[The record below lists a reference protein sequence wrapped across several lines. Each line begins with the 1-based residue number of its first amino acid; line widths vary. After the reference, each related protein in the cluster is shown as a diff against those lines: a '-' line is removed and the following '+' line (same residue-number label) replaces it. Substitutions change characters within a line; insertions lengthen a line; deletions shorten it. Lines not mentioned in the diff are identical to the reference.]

1 MATIQRIRQRS
12 GLLVVVVFVALIAFL
27 LGDLFRSGG
36 SKFFGDPNV
45 IGTVNGRDITRQE
58 LSQGME
64 ELRAGNPEQ
73 YANTT
78 SIQLANFV
86 WNNIVTEELLSAELS
101 AAGMSVSEQEIYF
114 DIITNPNIRQNFAG
128 ANGQFDENMFKS
140 YIAQVRD
147 NRDASEQSVEMW
159 TQWLSFERAV
169 ANQAQNFKYTNAIEK
184 AIFMPAGL
192 AETEINRGDAQ
203 HPAQYVY
210 VPYIDVNEDEINV
223 SDEDAKR
230 YFNAHKED
238 FSQEEGRNI
247 EFINFPLAPSE
258 SDREGVR
265 AELASLSFEWLN
277 VEDDSVFVNQHSDV
291 RFQSEYYT
299 TTELVG
305 TGLDTLIDGQSVGFQ
320 KGPIDLG
327 GAFAVVKLVDRKTV
341 PDSAKARHIL
351 IPFAG
356 ATRAD
361 ASVTRNPQE
370 AKVLADSLFAYLEGN
385 PSAFE
390 SVSEA
395 FSSDVVAKEKG
406 GDLGYFSRGSMAKPF
421 ENFCF
426 FRKNGSIGVVPTQF
440 GWHVIQVTDQ
450 KGANDVYKIGQ
461 IIREILPSDETIQTL
476 YNQAS
481 GYAAEA
487 QTAEDYRAL
496 ATEKGFFLR
505 PARNLGRFEEVVS
518 GLGTARRVVR
528 WAWDDD
534 REEGNIGLLENDGN
548 GYVVVVLTDKLEEGT
563 SPFEMVQAQCLE
575 AAKKDAKKALVLERL
590 ENASDGAAT
599 IEAVA
604 TAAGKEVRT
613 LSFRISQFNI
623 SGVGNEAK
631 VVGTICG
638 LEPGTLSPVILGEN
652 GAFMAITSPAN
663 PAPQIDYTNMAQNTQ
678 RSIRNLVGTQAYK
691 ALQDKAKIEDMRY
704 MMF

>member
-36 SKFFGDPNV
+36 SKFFGDPNI
-45 IGTVNGRDITRQE
+45 IGTVNGRDITRLE

-73 YANTT
+73 YANTS

-101 AAGMSVSEQEIYF
+101 AAGMTVSQQELYF

-159 TQWLSFERAV
+159 TQWLAFERAV

-184 AIFMPAGL
+184 AIFMPTGL
-192 AETEINRGDAQ
+192 AEAEIKRGDAQ

-210 VPYIDVNEDEINV
+210 VPYIDVNEDEIAV
-223 SDEDAKR
+223 TDEDAKR
-230 YFNAHKED
+230 YYNANKED
-238 FSQEEGRNI
+238 FDQEEGRNI

-258 SDREGVR
+258 SDREAVR
-265 AELASLSFEWLN
+265 AELATLSLEWMN
-277 VEDDSVFVNQHSDV
+277 QEDDSVFVNLHSDV

-299 TTELVG
+299 ITELVG
-305 TGLDTLIDGQSVGFQ
+305 TGLDTLVDGQSVGFQ

-327 GAFAVVKLVDRKTV
+327 GAFAVVKLVDRKIV
-341 PDSAKARHIL
+341 PDSVKARHIL

-361 ASVTRNPQE
+361 ASITRNPQE
-370 AKVLADSLFAYLEGN
+370 ARVLADSLFAYLEEN

-390 SVSEA
+390 AVSEA
-395 FSSDVVAKEKG
+395 FSSDIVAKEKG

-426 FRKNGSIGVVPTQF
+426 FKKNGSMGVVPTQF

-450 KGANDVYKIGQ
+450 KGSNDVYKIGQ
-461 IIREILPSDETIQTL
+461 IIREILPSEGTIQDL

-487 QTAEDYRAL
+487 QTAEDYRVL
-496 ATEKGFFLR
+496 ASEKGFFLR
-505 PARNLGRFEEVVS
+505 PARNLGRFEEAVS
-518 GLGTARRVVR
+518 GLGAARRVVR
-528 WAWDDD
+528 WAWDEE
-534 REEGNIGLLENDGN
+534 REEGNIGLLENDGK
-548 GYVVVVLTDKLEEGT
+548 GYVVVVLTDKLNEGT
-563 SPFEMVQAQCLE
+563 TSFELVQGQCLE
-575 AAKKDAKKALVLERL
+575 AAKKDAKKALITERL
-590 ENASDGAAT
+590 ENALTGAST
-599 IEAVA
+599 IEEVA
-604 TAAGKEVRT
+604 AAAGKEVRT

-623 SGVGNEAK
+623 AGVGNEAA

-638 LEPGTLSPVILGEN
+638 LEPGSLSGVITGEN
-652 GAFMAITSPAN
+652 GAFVAITSPAT
-663 PAPQIDYTNMAQNTQ
+663 PAPVLDYSNMAQNTQ

-691 ALQDKAKIEDMRY
+691 ALEEKAKIEDMRY

>member
-36 SKFFGDPNV
+36 SKFFGDPNI

-73 YANTT
+73 YANTS

-101 AAGMSVSEQEIYF
+101 AAGMSVSQQEIYF

-140 YIAQVRD
+140 YIAQVRE

-159 TQWLSFERAV
+159 TQWLAFERAV
-169 ANQAQNFKYTNAIEK
+169 ASQAQNFKYTNAIEK
-184 AIFMPAGL
+184 AIFMPTGL
-192 AETEINRGDAQ
+192 AEAEIMRGDAQ

-210 VPYIDVNEDEINV
+210 VPYIDVNEDEIAV
-223 SDEDAKR
+223 TDEDAKR
-230 YFNAHKED
+230 YYNANKGD
-238 FSQEEGRNI
+238 FEQEEGRNI

-258 SDREGVR
+258 SDREAVR
-265 AELASLSFEWLN
+265 AELASLSLEWMN
-277 VEDDSVFVNQHSDV
+277 EEDDSVFVNLHSDV

-299 TTELVG
+299 VTELVG
-305 TGLDTLIDGQSVGFQ
+305 TGLDTLVDGQSVGYQ

-327 GAFAVVKLVDRKTV
+327 GAFAVVKLVDRKIV
-341 PDSAKARHIL
+341 PDSVQARHIL

-361 ASVTRNPQE
+361 ESITRNPQE
-370 AKVLADSLFAYLEGN
+370 ARVLADSLYAYLEEN

-390 SVSEA
+390 SVSEE
-395 FSSDVVAKEKG
+395 FSSDIVAKEKG

-426 FRKNGSIGVVPTQF
+426 FKKNGSMGVVPTQF

-450 KGANDVYKIGQ
+450 NGSNDVYKIGQ
-461 IIREILPSDETIQTL
+461 IIREILPSEETIQGL

-496 ATEKGFFLR
+496 ASDKGFFLR

-518 GLGTARRVVR
+518 GLGASRRVVR
-528 WAWDDD
+528 WAWDED
-534 REEGNIGLLENDGN
+534 REEGNIGLLENDGK
-548 GYVVVVLTDKLEEGT
+548 GYVVVVLTDKLNEGT
-563 SPFEMVQAQCLE
+563 TSFELVQGQCLE
-575 AAKKDAKKALVLERL
+575 AAKKEAKKALITERL
-590 ENASDGAAT
+590 ESALKEAPS

-604 TAAGKEVRT
+604 AATGKEVRT

-623 SGVGNEAK
+623 AGVGNEAA

-638 LEPGTLSPVILGEN
+638 LEPGSLSGVITGDN
-652 GAFMAITSPAN
+652 GAFVAITSPAT
-663 PAPQIDYTNMAQNTQ
+663 PAPAIDYSNMAQNTQ

-691 ALQDKAKIEDMRY
+691 ALEEKAKIEDMRY

>member
-1 MATIQRIRQRS
+1 M
-12 GLLVVVVFVALIAFL
+12 
-27 LGDLFRSGG
+27 
-36 SKFFGDPNV
+36 
-45 IGTVNGRDITRQE
+45 TVSQQE
-58 LSQGME
+58 L
-64 ELRAGNPEQ
+64 
-73 YANTT
+73 
-78 SIQLANFV
+78 
-86 WNNIVTEELLSAELS
+86 
-101 AAGMSVSEQEIYF
+101 YF

-159 TQWLSFERAV
+159 TQWLAFERAV

-184 AIFMPAGL
+184 AIFMPTGL
-192 AETEINRGDAQ
+192 AEAEIKRGDAQ

-210 VPYIDVNEDEINV
+210 VPYIDVNEDEIAV
-223 SDEDAKR
+223 TDEDAKR
-230 YFNAHKED
+230 YYNANKED
-238 FSQEEGRNI
+238 FDQEEGRNI

-258 SDREGVR
+258 SDREAVR
-265 AELASLSFEWLN
+265 AELATLSLEWMN
-277 VEDDSVFVNQHSDV
+277 QEDDSVFVNLHSDV

-299 TTELVG
+299 ITELVG
-305 TGLDTLIDGQSVGFQ
+305 TGLDTLVDGQSVGFQ

-327 GAFAVVKLVDRKTV
+327 GAFAVVKLVDRKIV
-341 PDSAKARHIL
+341 PDSVKARHIL

-361 ASVTRNPQE
+361 ASITRNPQE
-370 AKVLADSLFAYLEGN
+370 ARVLADSLFAYLEEN

-390 SVSEA
+390 AVSEA
-395 FSSDVVAKEKG
+395 FSSDIVAKEKG

-426 FRKNGSIGVVPTQF
+426 FKKNGSMGVVPTQF

-450 KGANDVYKIGQ
+450 KGSNDVYKIGQ
-461 IIREILPSDETIQTL
+461 IIREILPSEGTIQDL

-487 QTAEDYRAL
+487 QTAEDYRVL
-496 ATEKGFFLR
+496 ASDKGFFLR

-518 GLGTARRVVR
+518 GLGAARRVVR
-528 WAWDDD
+528 WAWDEE
-534 REEGNIGLLENDGN
+534 REEGNIGLLENDGK
-548 GYVVVVLTDKLEEGT
+548 GYVVVVLTDKLNEGT
-563 SPFEMVQAQCLE
+563 TSFELVQGQCLE
-575 AAKKDAKKALVLERL
+575 AAKKDAKKALITERL
-590 ENASDGAAT
+590 ENALTGAST
-599 IEAVA
+599 IEEVA
-604 TAAGKEVRT
+604 AAAGKEVRT

-623 SGVGNEAK
+623 AGVGNEAA

-638 LEPGTLSPVILGEN
+638 LEPGSLSGVITGEN
-652 GAFMAITSPAN
+652 GAFVAITSPAT
-663 PAPQIDYTNMAQNTQ
+663 PAPVLDYSNMAQNTQ

-691 ALQDKAKIEDMRY
+691 ALEEKAKIEDMRY

>member
-36 SKFFGDPNV
+36 SKFFGDPNI

-73 YANTT
+73 YANTS

-101 AAGMSVSEQEIYF
+101 AAGMSVSQQEIYF

-140 YIAQVRD
+140 YIAQVRE

-159 TQWLSFERAV
+159 TQWLAFERAV
-169 ANQAQNFKYTNAIEK
+169 ASQAQNFKYTNAIEK
-184 AIFMPAGL
+184 AIFMPTGL
-192 AETEINRGDAQ
+192 AEAEIMRGDAQ

-210 VPYIDVNEDEINV
+210 VPYIDVNEDEIAV
-223 SDEDAKR
+223 TDEDAKR
-230 YFNAHKED
+230 YYNANKGD
-238 FSQEEGRNI
+238 FEQEEGRNI

-258 SDREGVR
+258 SDREAVR
-265 AELASLSFEWLN
+265 AELASLSLEWMN
-277 VEDDSVFVNQHSDV
+277 EEDDSVFVNLHSDV

-299 TTELVG
+299 VTELVG
-305 TGLDTLIDGQSVGFQ
+305 TGLDTLVDGQSVGYQ

-327 GAFAVVKLVDRKTV
+327 GAFAVVKLVDRKIV
-341 PDSAKARHIL
+341 PDSVQARHIL

-361 ASVTRNPQE
+361 ASITRNPQE
-370 AKVLADSLFAYLEGN
+370 ARVLADSLYAYLEEN

-390 SVSEA
+390 SVSEE
-395 FSSDVVAKEKG
+395 FSSDIVAKEKG

-426 FRKNGSIGVVPTQF
+426 FKKNGSMGVVPTQF

-450 KGANDVYKIGQ
+450 NGSNDVYKIGQ
-461 IIREILPSDETIQTL
+461 IIREILPSEETIQGL

-487 QTAEDYRAL
+487 QTAEDYRTL
-496 ATEKGFFLR
+496 ASDKGFFLR

-518 GLGTARRVVR
+518 GLGASRRVVR
-528 WAWDDD
+528 WAWDEE
-534 REEGNIGLLENDGN
+534 REEGNIGLLENDGK
-548 GYVVVVLTDKLEEGT
+548 GYVVVVLTDKLNEGT
-563 SPFEMVQAQCLE
+563 TSFELVQGQCLE
-575 AAKKDAKKALVLERL
+575 AAKKEAKKALITERL
-590 ENASDGAAT
+590 ESALKEAPS

-604 TAAGKEVRT
+604 AATGKEVRT

-623 SGVGNEAK
+623 AGVGNEAA

-638 LEPGTLSPVILGEN
+638 LEPGSLSGVITGDN
-652 GAFMAITSPAN
+652 GAFVAITSPAT
-663 PAPQIDYTNMAQNTQ
+663 PAPAIDYSNMAQNTQ

-691 ALQDKAKIEDMRY
+691 ALEEKAKIEDMRY

>member
-230 YFNAHKED
+230 YFNAHRED

-265 AELASLSFEWLN
+265 AELASLSFEWLD

-305 TGLDTLIDGQSVGFQ
+305 TGLDTLVDGQSVGFQ

-341 PDSAKARHIL
+341 PDSVKARHIL

-563 SPFEMVQAQCLE
+563 SSFEMVQAQCLE

-590 ENASDGAAT
+590 ENASAGAAT

-652 GAFMAITSPAN
+652 GAFVAITSPAN
-663 PAPQIDYTNMAQNTQ
+663 PAPQIDYANMAQNTQ

>member
-1 MATIQRIRQRS
+1 
-12 GLLVVVVFVALIAFL
+12 VVFVALIAFL

-230 YFNAHKED
+230 YFNAHRED

-265 AELASLSFEWLN
+265 AELASLSFEWLD

-305 TGLDTLIDGQSVGFQ
+305 TGLDTLVDGQSVGFQ

-341 PDSAKARHIL
+341 PDSVKARHIL

-426 FRKNGSIGVVPTQF
+426 FRKNGSMGVVPTQF

-563 SPFEMVQAQCLE
+563 SSFEMVQAQCLE

-590 ENASDGAAT
+590 ENASAGAAT

-652 GAFMAITSPAN
+652 GAFVAITSPAN
-663 PAPQIDYTNMAQNTQ
+663 PAPQIDYANMAQNTQ

>member
-1 MATIQRIRQRS
+1 M
-12 GLLVVVVFVALIAFL
+12 VFVALIAFL

-265 AELASLSFEWLN
+265 AELASLSFEWLD

-305 TGLDTLIDGQSVGFQ
+305 TGLDTLVDGQSVGFQ

-341 PDSAKARHIL
+341 PDSVKARHIL

-426 FRKNGSIGVVPTQF
+426 FRKNGSMGVVPTQF

-563 SPFEMVQAQCLE
+563 SSFEMVQAQCLE

-590 ENASDGAAT
+590 ENASAGAAT

-652 GAFMAITSPAN
+652 GAFVAITSPAN
-663 PAPQIDYTNMAQNTQ
+663 PAPQIDYANMAQNTQ

>member
-36 SKFFGDPNV
+36 SKFFGDPNI
-45 IGTVNGRDITRQE
+45 IGTVNGRDITRLE

-73 YANTT
+73 YANTS

-101 AAGMSVSEQEIYF
+101 AAGMTVSQQELYF

-159 TQWLSFERAV
+159 TQWLAFERAV

-184 AIFMPAGL
+184 AIFMPTGL
-192 AETEINRGDAQ
+192 AEAEIKRGDAQ
-203 HPAQYVY
+203 HQAQYVY
-210 VPYIDVNEDEINV
+210 VPYIDVNEDEIAV
-223 SDEDAKR
+223 TDEDAKR
-230 YFNAHKED
+230 YYNANKED
-238 FSQEEGRNI
+238 FDQEEGRNI

-258 SDREGVR
+258 SDREAVR
-265 AELASLSFEWLN
+265 AELATLSLEWMN
-277 VEDDSVFVNQHSDV
+277 QEDDSVFVNLHSDV

-299 TTELVG
+299 ITELVG
-305 TGLDTLIDGQSVGFQ
+305 TGLDTLVDGQSVGFQ

-327 GAFAVVKLVDRKTV
+327 GAFAVVKLVDRKIV
-341 PDSAKARHIL
+341 PDSVKARHIL

-361 ASVTRNPQE
+361 ASITRNPQE
-370 AKVLADSLFAYLEGN
+370 ARVLADSLFAYLEEN

-390 SVSEA
+390 AVSEA
-395 FSSDVVAKEKG
+395 FSSDIVAKEKG

-426 FRKNGSIGVVPTQF
+426 FKKNGSMGVVPTQF

-450 KGANDVYKIGQ
+450 KGSNDVYKIGQ
-461 IIREILPSDETIQTL
+461 IIREILPSEGTIQDL

-481 GYAAEA
+481 GYADEA
-487 QTAEDYRAL
+487 QTAEDYRVL
-496 ATEKGFFLR
+496 ASDKGFFLR

-518 GLGTARRVVR
+518 GLGAARRVVR
-528 WAWDDD
+528 WAWDEE
-534 REEGNIGLLENDGN
+534 REEGNIGLLENDGK
-548 GYVVVVLTDKLEEGT
+548 GYVVVVLTDKLNEGT
-563 SPFEMVQAQCLE
+563 TSFELVQGQCLE
-575 AAKKDAKKALVLERL
+575 AAKKDAKKALITERL
-590 ENASDGAAT
+590 ENALTGAST
-599 IEAVA
+599 IEEVA
-604 TAAGKEVRT
+604 AAAGKEVRT

-623 SGVGNEAK
+623 AGVGNEAA

-638 LEPGTLSPVILGEN
+638 LEPGSLSGVITGEN
-652 GAFMAITSPAN
+652 GAFVAITSPVT
-663 PAPQIDYTNMAQNTQ
+663 PAPVIDYSNMAQNTQ

-691 ALQDKAKIEDMRY
+691 ALEEKAKIEDMRY

>member
-36 SKFFGDPNV
+36 SKFFGDPNI
-45 IGTVNGRDITRQE
+45 IGTVNGRDITRLE

-73 YANTT
+73 YANTS

-101 AAGMSVSEQEIYF
+101 AAGMTVSQQELYF

-159 TQWLSFERAV
+159 TQWLAFERAV

-184 AIFMPAGL
+184 AIFMPTGL
-192 AETEINRGDAQ
+192 AEAEIKRGDAQ

-210 VPYIDVNEDEINV
+210 VPYIDVNEDEIAV
-223 SDEDAKR
+223 TDEDAKR
-230 YFNAHKED
+230 YYNANKED
-238 FSQEEGRNI
+238 FDQEEGRNI

-258 SDREGVR
+258 SDREAVR
-265 AELASLSFEWLN
+265 AELATLSLEWMN
-277 VEDDSVFVNQHSDV
+277 QEDDSVFVNLHSDV

-299 TTELVG
+299 ITELVG
-305 TGLDTLIDGQSVGFQ
+305 TGLDTLVDGQSVGFQ

-327 GAFAVVKLVDRKTV
+327 GAFAVVKLVDRKIV
-341 PDSAKARHIL
+341 PDSVKARHIL

-361 ASVTRNPQE
+361 ASITRNPQE
-370 AKVLADSLFAYLEGN
+370 AKVLADSLYAYLEEN

-390 SVSEA
+390 AVSEA
-395 FSSDVVAKEKG
+395 FSSDIVAKEKG

-426 FRKNGSIGVVPTQF
+426 FKKNGSMGVVPTQF

-450 KGANDVYKIGQ
+450 KGSNDVYKIGQ
-461 IIREILPSDETIQTL
+461 IIREILPSEGTIQDL

-487 QTAEDYRAL
+487 QTAEDYRVL
-496 ATEKGFFLR
+496 ASDKGFFLR

-518 GLGTARRVVR
+518 GLGAARRVVR
-528 WAWDDD
+528 WAWDEE
-534 REEGNIGLLENDGN
+534 REEGNIGLLENDGK
-548 GYVVVVLTDKLEEGT
+548 GYVVVVLTDKLNEGT
-563 SPFEMVQAQCLE
+563 TSFELVQGQCLE
-575 AAKKDAKKALVLERL
+575 AAKKDAKKALITERL
-590 ENASDGAAT
+590 ENALTGAST
-599 IEAVA
+599 IEEVA
-604 TAAGKEVRT
+604 AAAGKEVRT

-623 SGVGNEAK
+623 AGVGNEAA

-638 LEPGTLSPVILGEN
+638 LEPGSLSGVITGEN
-652 GAFMAITSPAN
+652 GAFVAITSPAT
-663 PAPQIDYTNMAQNTQ
+663 PAPVLDYSNMAQNTQ

-691 ALQDKAKIEDMRY
+691 ALEEKAKIEDMRY

>member
-230 YFNAHKED
+230 YFNAHRED

-265 AELASLSFEWLN
+265 AELASLSFEWLD

-305 TGLDTLIDGQSVGFQ
+305 TGLDTLVDGQSVGFQ

-341 PDSAKARHIL
+341 PDSVKARHIL

-426 FRKNGSIGVVPTQF
+426 FRKNGSMGVVPTQF

-450 KGANDVYKIGQ
+450 KGENDVYKIGQ

-563 SPFEMVQAQCLE
+563 SSFEMVQAQCLE

-590 ENASDGAAT
+590 ENASEGAAT
-599 IEAVA
+599 IDAVA

-638 LEPGTLSPVILGEN
+638 LEPGTLSPV
-652 GAFMAITSPAN
+652 
-663 PAPQIDYTNMAQNTQ
+663 
-678 RSIRNLVGTQAYK
+678 
-691 ALQDKAKIEDMRY
+691 
-704 MMF
+704 

>member
-305 TGLDTLIDGQSVGFQ
+305 TGLDTLVDGQSVGFQ

-341 PDSAKARHIL
+341 PDSVKARHIL

-426 FRKNGSIGVVPTQF
+426 FRKNGSMGVVPTQF

-461 IIREILPSDETIQTL
+461 IIREILPSDETIQSL

-563 SPFEMVQAQCLE
+563 SSFEMVQAQCLE

-590 ENASDGAAT
+590 ENASAGAAT

-652 GAFMAITSPAN
+652 GAFVAITSPAN
-663 PAPQIDYTNMAQNTQ
+663 PAPQIDYANMAQNTQ

>member
-1 MATIQRIRQRS
+1 M
-12 GLLVVVVFVALIAFL
+12 VFVALIAFL

-128 ANGQFDENMFKS
+128 ANGEFDENMFKS

-230 YFNAHKED
+230 YFNAHRED

-265 AELASLSFEWLN
+265 AELASLSFEWLD

-305 TGLDTLIDGQSVGFQ
+305 TGLDTLVDGQSVGFQ

-563 SPFEMVQAQCLE
+563 SSFEMVQAQCLE

-590 ENASDGAAT
+590 ENASAGAAT

-652 GAFMAITSPAN
+652 GAFVAITSPAN
-663 PAPQIDYTNMAQNTQ
+663 PAPQIDYANMAQNTQ

>member
-305 TGLDTLIDGQSVGFQ
+305 TGLDTLVDGQSVGFQ

-341 PDSAKARHIL
+341 PDSVKARHIL

-426 FRKNGSIGVVPTQF
+426 FRKNGSMGVVPTQF

-563 SPFEMVQAQCLE
+563 SSFEMVQAQCLE

-590 ENASDGAAT
+590 ENASEGAAT

-652 GAFMAITSPAN
+652 GAFVAITSPAN
-663 PAPQIDYTNMAQNTQ
+663 PAPQIDYANMAQNTQ

>member
-36 SKFFGDPNV
+36 SKFFGDPNI
-45 IGTVNGRDITRQE
+45 IGTVNGRDITRLE

-73 YANTT
+73 YANTS

-101 AAGMSVSEQEIYF
+101 AAGMTVSQQELYF

-159 TQWLSFERAV
+159 TQWLAFERAV

-184 AIFMPAGL
+184 AIFMPTGL
-192 AETEINRGDAQ
+192 AEAEIKRGDAQ

-210 VPYIDVNEDEINV
+210 VPYIDVNEDEIAV
-223 SDEDAKR
+223 IDEDAKR
-230 YFNAHKED
+230 YYNANKED
-238 FSQEEGRNI
+238 FDQEEGRNI

-258 SDREGVR
+258 SDREAVR
-265 AELASLSFEWLN
+265 AELATLSLEWMN
-277 VEDDSVFVNQHSDV
+277 QEDDSVFVNLHSDV

-299 TTELVG
+299 ITELVG
-305 TGLDTLIDGQSVGFQ
+305 TGLDTLVDGQSVGFQ

-327 GAFAVVKLVDRKTV
+327 GAFAVVKLVDRKIV
-341 PDSAKARHIL
+341 PDSVQARHIL

-361 ASVTRNPQE
+361 ASITRNPQE
-370 AKVLADSLFAYLEGN
+370 ARVLADSLFAYLEEN

-395 FSSDVVAKEKG
+395 FSSDIVAKEKG

-426 FRKNGSIGVVPTQF
+426 FKKNGSMGVVPTQF

-450 KGANDVYKIGQ
+450 KGSNDVYKIGQ
-461 IIREILPSDETIQTL
+461 IIREILPSEGTIQDL

-487 QTAEDYRAL
+487 QTAEDYRVL
-496 ATEKGFFLR
+496 ASDKGFFLR

-518 GLGTARRVVR
+518 GLGAARRVVR
-528 WAWDDD
+528 WAWDEE
-534 REEGNIGLLENDGN
+534 REEGNIGLLENDGK
-548 GYVVVVLTDKLEEGT
+548 GYVVVVLTDKLNEGT
-563 SPFEMVQAQCLE
+563 TSFELVQGQCLE
-575 AAKKDAKKALVLERL
+575 AAKKDAKKALITERL
-590 ENASDGAAT
+590 ENALTGAST
-599 IEAVA
+599 IEEVA
-604 TAAGKEVRT
+604 AAAGKEVRT

-623 SGVGNEAK
+623 AGVGNEAA

-638 LEPGTLSPVILGEN
+638 LEPGSLSGVITGEN
-652 GAFMAITSPAN
+652 GAFVAITSPAT
-663 PAPQIDYTNMAQNTQ
+663 PAPVIDYSNMAQNTQ

-691 ALQDKAKIEDMRY
+691 ALEEKAKIEDMRY

>member
-192 AETEINRGDAQ
+192 AETEINLGDAQ

-265 AELASLSFEWLN
+265 AELASLSFEWLD

-305 TGLDTLIDGQSVGFQ
+305 TGLDTLVDGQSVGFQ

-341 PDSAKARHIL
+341 PDSVKARHIL

-426 FRKNGSIGVVPTQF
+426 FRKNGSMGVVPTQF

-563 SPFEMVQAQCLE
+563 SSFEMVQAQCLE

-590 ENASDGAAT
+590 ENASAGAAT

-652 GAFMAITSPAN
+652 GAFVAITSPAN
-663 PAPQIDYTNMAQNTQ
+663 PAPQIDYANMAQNTQ

>member
-265 AELASLSFEWLN
+265 AELASLSFEWLD

-305 TGLDTLIDGQSVGFQ
+305 TGLDTLVDGQSVGFQ

-450 KGANDVYKIGQ
+450 KGENDVYKIGQ

-563 SPFEMVQAQCLE
+563 SSFEMVQAQCLE

-590 ENASDGAAT
+590 ENASAGAAT

-652 GAFMAITSPAN
+652 GAFVAITSPAN
-663 PAPQIDYTNMAQNTQ
+663 PAPQIDYANMAQNTQ

>member
-305 TGLDTLIDGQSVGFQ
+305 TGLDTLVDGQSVGFQ

-341 PDSAKARHIL
+341 PDSVKARHIL

-426 FRKNGSIGVVPTQF
+426 FRKNGSMGVVPTQF

-563 SPFEMVQAQCLE
+563 SSFEMVQAQCLE
-575 AAKKDAKKALVLERL
+575 AAKKDAKKALVLDRL
-590 ENASDGAAT
+590 ENASAGAAT

-652 GAFMAITSPAN
+652 GAFVAITSPAN
-663 PAPQIDYTNMAQNTQ
+663 PAPQIDYANMAQNTQ

>member
-1 MATIQRIRQRS
+1 M
-12 GLLVVVVFVALIAFL
+12 VFVALIAFL

-36 SKFFGDPNV
+36 SKFFCDPNV

-305 TGLDTLIDGQSVGFQ
+305 TGLDTLVDGQSVGFQ

-341 PDSAKARHIL
+341 PDSVKARHIL

-426 FRKNGSIGVVPTQF
+426 FRKNGSMGVVPTQF

-563 SPFEMVQAQCLE
+563 SSFEMVQAQCLE

-652 GAFMAITSPAN
+652 GAFVAITSPAN

>member
-36 SKFFGDPNV
+36 SKFFGDPNT
-45 IGTVNGRDITRQE
+45 IGTVNGRDITRLE

-64 ELRAGNPEQ
+64 ELRSGNPEQ
-73 YANTT
+73 YANTS

-86 WNNIVTEELLSAELS
+86 WNNIVTEELLSAELG

-114 DIITNPNIRQNFAG
+114 DIIMNPNIRQNFAG

-140 YIAQVRD
+140 YIAQVRE

-159 TQWLSFERAV
+159 TQWLAFERAV

-184 AIFMPAGL
+184 AIFMPTGL
-192 AETEINRGDAQ
+192 AEAEIKRGDAQ

-210 VPYIDVNEDEINV
+210 VPYIDVNEDEIAV
-223 SDEDAKR
+223 TDEDAKR
-230 YFNAHKED
+230 YYNANKAD
-238 FSQEEGRNI
+238 FEQEEGRNI

-258 SDREGVR
+258 PDRETVR
-265 AELASLSFEWLN
+265 AELATLSLGWMNE
-277 VEDDSVFVNQHSDV
+277 EDDSVFVNLHSDV

-299 TTELVG
+299 VTELVG
-305 TGLDTLIDGQSVGFQ
+305 TGLDTLVDGQSVGYQ

-327 GAFAVVKLVDRKTV
+327 GAFAVVKLVDRKIV
-341 PDSAKARHIL
+341 PDSAQARHIL

-361 ASVTRNPQE
+361 ASITRNPQE
-370 AKVLADSLFAYLEGN
+370 AKVLADSLYAYLEEN

-390 SVSEA
+390 SVSEE
-395 FSSDVVAKEKG
+395 FSADIVAKEKG
-406 GDLGYFSRGSMAKPF
+406 GDLGYFSRGEMAKPF

-426 FRKNGSIGVVPTQF
+426 FKKNGSMGVVPTQF
-440 GWHVIQVTDQ
+440 GWHVIQVTNQ
-450 KGANDVYKIGQ
+450 KGSNDVYKIGQ
-461 IIREILPSDETIQTL
+461 IIREILPSEATIQDL

-487 QTAEDYRAL
+487 QTAEDYRVL
-496 ATEKGFFLR
+496 ASEKGFFLR

-528 WAWDDD
+528 WAWDED
-534 REEGNIGLLENDGN
+534 REEGNIGLLENDGK
-548 GYVVVVLTDKLEEGT
+548 GYVVVVLTDKLNEGT
-563 SPFEMVQAQCLE
+563 ASFELVQAQCLE
-575 AAKKDAKKALVLERL
+575 AAKKDAKKAVITERL
-590 ENASDGAAT
+590 ENVLSEAST

-604 TAAGKEVRT
+604 AATGKEVRT

-623 SGVGNEAK
+623 AGVGNEAA

-638 LEPGTLSPVILGEN
+638 LEPGSLSGVITGDN
-652 GAFMAITSPAN
+652 GAFVAITSPAT
-663 PAPQIDYTNMAQNTQ
+663 PAPAIDYSNMAQNTQ

-691 ALQDKAKIEDMRY
+691 ALEEKAKIEDMRY

>member
-305 TGLDTLIDGQSVGFQ
+305 TGLDTLVDGQSVGFQ

-450 KGANDVYKIGQ
+450 KGENDVYKIGQ

-563 SPFEMVQAQCLE
+563 SSFEMVQAQCLE

-590 ENASDGAAT
+590 ENASAGAAT

-652 GAFMAITSPAN
+652 GAFVAITSPAN

>member
-36 SKFFGDPNV
+36 SKFFGDPNI

-73 YANTT
+73 YANTS

-86 WNNIVTEELLSAELS
+86 WNNIVTEELLAAELN
-101 AAGMSVSEQEIYF
+101 AAGMSVSQQELYF

-147 NRDASEQSVEMW
+147 NRDATEQSVEMW
-159 TQWLSFERAV
+159 TQWLAFERAV

-184 AIFMPAGL
+184 AIFMPTGL
-192 AETEINRGDAQ
+192 AEAEIKRGDAQ

-210 VPYIDVNEDEINV
+210 VPYIDVNEDEISV
-223 SDEDAKR
+223 DDEDAKR
-230 YFNAHKED
+230 YYNANKED
-238 FSQEEGRNI
+238 YDQEEGRNI
-247 EFINFPLAPSE
+247 VFINFPLAPSE
-258 SDREGVR
+258 SDREAVR
-265 AELASLSFEWLN
+265 AELATLSLEWMN
-277 VEDDSVFVNQHSDV
+277 EEDDSVFVNLHSDV

-299 TTELVG
+299 ITELVG
-305 TGLDTLIDGQSVGFQ
+305 TGLDTLVDGQSVGYQ

-327 GAFAVVKLVDRKTV
+327 GAFAVVKLVDRKIV
-341 PDSAKARHIL
+341 PDSVQARHIL

-356 ATRAD
+356 ATRAEP
-361 ASVTRNPQE
+361 SITRNPQE
-370 AKVLADSLFAYLEGN
+370 AKVLADSLFAYLEEN
-385 PSAFE
+385 PSDFE
-390 SVSEA
+390 SVNQE
-395 FSSDVVAKEKG
+395 FSSDIVAKEKG
-406 GDLGYFSRGSMAKPF
+406 GDLGYFSRGAMAKPF

-426 FRKNGSIGVVPTQF
+426 FKKNGSMGVVPTQF

-450 KGANDVYKIGQ
+450 KGSDDVYKIGQ
-461 IIREILPSDETIQTL
+461 IIREIIPSEGTIQDL

-496 ATEKGFFLR
+496 ASEKGFSLR

-528 WAWDDD
+528 WAWDEE
-534 REEGNIGLLENDGN
+534 REEGNIGLLENDGK
-548 GYVVVVLTDKLEEGT
+548 GYVVVVLTDKLNEGT
-563 SPFEMVQAQCLE
+563 TSFDLVQGQCLE
-575 AAKKDAKKALVLERL
+575 AAKKEAKKALITERL
-590 ENASDGAAT
+590 ENALTGAST
-599 IEAVA
+599 IEAIA
-604 TAAGKEVRT
+604 EAAGKEVRT

-623 SGVGNEAK
+623 AGVGNEAA

-638 LEPGTLSPVILGEN
+638 LEPGSLSGVIAGDN
-652 GAFMAITSPAN
+652 GAFIAITSPAT
-663 PAPQIDYTNMAQNTQ
+663 PAPAIDYTNMAQNTQ

-691 ALQDKAKIEDMRY
+691 ALEEKAKIEDMRY

>member
-159 TQWLSFERAV
+159 KQWLSFERAV

-265 AELASLSFEWLN
+265 AELASLSFEWLD

-305 TGLDTLIDGQSVGFQ
+305 TGLDTLVDGQSVGFQ

-341 PDSAKARHIL
+341 PDSVKARHIL

-426 FRKNGSIGVVPTQF
+426 FRKNGSMGVVPTQF

-563 SPFEMVQAQCLE
+563 SSFEMVQAQCLE

-590 ENASDGAAT
+590 ENASAGAAT

-652 GAFMAITSPAN
+652 GAFVAITSPAN
-663 PAPQIDYTNMAQNTQ
+663 PAPQIDYANMAQNTQ

>member
-305 TGLDTLIDGQSVGFQ
+305 TGLDTLVDGQSVGFQ

-341 PDSAKARHIL
+341 PDSVKARHIL

-426 FRKNGSIGVVPTQF
+426 FRKNGSMGVVPTQF

-652 GAFMAITSPAN
+652 GAFVAITSPAN
-663 PAPQIDYTNMAQNTQ
+663 PAPQIDYANMAQNTQ

>member
-36 SKFFGDPNV
+36 SKFFGDPNI
-45 IGTVNGRDITRQE
+45 IGTVNGRDITRLE

-73 YANTT
+73 YANTS

-101 AAGMSVSEQEIYF
+101 AAGMTVSQQELYF

-159 TQWLSFERAV
+159 TQWLAFERAV

-184 AIFMPAGL
+184 AIFMPTGL
-192 AETEINRGDAQ
+192 AEAEIKRGDAQ

-210 VPYIDVNEDEINV
+210 VPYIDVNEDEIAV
-223 SDEDAKR
+223 TDEDAKR
-230 YFNAHKED
+230 YYNANKED
-238 FSQEEGRNI
+238 FDQEEGRNI

-258 SDREGVR
+258 SDREAVR
-265 AELASLSFEWLN
+265 AELATLSLEWMN
-277 VEDDSVFVNQHSDV
+277 QEDDSVFVNLHSDV

-299 TTELVG
+299 ITELVG
-305 TGLDTLIDGQSVGFQ
+305 TGLDTLVDGQSVGFQ

-327 GAFAVVKLVDRKTV
+327 GAFAVVKLVDRKIV
-341 PDSAKARHIL
+341 PDSVQARHIL

-361 ASVTRNPQE
+361 ASITRNPQE
-370 AKVLADSLFAYLEGN
+370 ARVLADSLFAYLEEN
-385 PSAFE
+385 SSAFE

-395 FSSDVVAKEKG
+395 FSSDIVAKEKG

-426 FRKNGSIGVVPTQF
+426 FKKNGSMGVVPTQF

-450 KGANDVYKIGQ
+450 KGSNDVYKIGQ
-461 IIREILPSDETIQTL
+461 IIREILPSEGTIQDL

-487 QTAEDYRAL
+487 QTAEDYRVL
-496 ATEKGFFLR
+496 ASDKGFFLR

-518 GLGTARRVVR
+518 GLGAARRVVR
-528 WAWDDD
+528 WAWDEE
-534 REEGNIGLLENDGN
+534 REEGNIGLLENDGK
-548 GYVVVVLTDKLEEGT
+548 GYVVVVLTDKLNEGT
-563 SPFEMVQAQCLE
+563 TSFELVQGQCLE
-575 AAKKDAKKALVLERL
+575 AAKKDAKKALITERL
-590 ENASDGAAT
+590 ENALTGAST
-599 IEAVA
+599 IEEVA
-604 TAAGKEVRT
+604 AAAGKEVRT

-623 SGVGNEAK
+623 AGVGNEAA

-638 LEPGTLSPVILGEN
+638 LEPGSLSGVITGEN
-652 GAFMAITSPAN
+652 GAFVAITSPAT
-663 PAPQIDYTNMAQNTQ
+663 PAPVIDYSNMAQNTQ

-691 ALQDKAKIEDMRY
+691 ALEEKAKIEDMRY

>member
-230 YFNAHKED
+230 YFNAHRED

-265 AELASLSFEWLN
+265 AELASLSFEWLD

-305 TGLDTLIDGQSVGFQ
+305 TGLDTLVDGQSVGFQ

-341 PDSAKARHIL
+341 PDSVKARHIL

-450 KGANDVYKIGQ
+450 KGENDVYKIGQ

-563 SPFEMVQAQCLE
+563 SSFEMVQAQCLE

-590 ENASDGAAT
+590 ENASEGAAT

-652 GAFMAITSPAN
+652 GAFVAITSPAN
-663 PAPQIDYTNMAQNTQ
+663 PAPQIDYANMAQNTQ

>member
-305 TGLDTLIDGQSVGFQ
+305 TGLDTLVDGQSVGFQ

-341 PDSAKARHIL
+341 PDSVKARHIL

-426 FRKNGSIGVVPTQF
+426 FRKNGSMGVVPTQF

-563 SPFEMVQAQCLE
+563 SSFEMVQTQCLE

-590 ENASDGAAT
+590 ENASAGAAT

-652 GAFMAITSPAN
+652 GAFVAITSPAN
-663 PAPQIDYTNMAQNTQ
+663 PAPQIDYANMAQNTQ

>member
-230 YFNAHKED
+230 YFNAHRED

-265 AELASLSFEWLN
+265 AELASLSFEWLD

-305 TGLDTLIDGQSVGFQ
+305 TGLDTLVEGQSVGFQ

-341 PDSAKARHIL
+341 PDSVKARHIL

-426 FRKNGSIGVVPTQF
+426 FRKNGSMGVVPTQF

-590 ENASDGAAT
+590 ENASEGAAT

-652 GAFMAITSPAN
+652 GAFVAITSPAN

>member
-27 LGDLFRSGG
+27 LGDLVRSGG
-36 SKFFGDPNV
+36 SKFFGDPNI

-73 YANTT
+73 YANTS

-101 AAGMSVSEQEIYF
+101 AAGMSVSQQEIYF

-140 YIAQVRD
+140 YIAQVRE

-159 TQWLSFERAV
+159 TQWLAFERAV
-169 ANQAQNFKYTNAIEK
+169 ASQAQNFKYTNAIEK
-184 AIFMPAGL
+184 AIFMPTGL
-192 AETEINRGDAQ
+192 AEAEIMRGDAQ

-210 VPYIDVNEDEINV
+210 VPYIDVNEDEIAV
-223 SDEDAKR
+223 TDEDAKR
-230 YFNAHKED
+230 YYNANKGD
-238 FSQEEGRNI
+238 FEQEEGRNI

-258 SDREGVR
+258 SDREAVR
-265 AELASLSFEWLN
+265 AELASLSLEWMN
-277 VEDDSVFVNQHSDV
+277 EEDDSVFVNLHSDV

-299 TTELVG
+299 VTELVG
-305 TGLDTLIDGQSVGFQ
+305 TGLDTLVDGQSVGYQ

-327 GAFAVVKLVDRKTV
+327 GAFAVVKLVDRKIV
-341 PDSAKARHIL
+341 PDSVQARHIL

-361 ASVTRNPQE
+361 ESITRNPQE
-370 AKVLADSLFAYLEGN
+370 ARVLADSLYAYLEEN

-390 SVSEA
+390 SVSEE
-395 FSSDVVAKEKG
+395 FSSDIVAKEKG

-426 FRKNGSIGVVPTQF
+426 FKKNGSMGVVPTQF

-450 KGANDVYKIGQ
+450 NGSNDVYKIGQ
-461 IIREILPSDETIQTL
+461 IIREILPSEETIQGL

-487 QTAEDYRAL
+487 QTAEDYRTL
-496 ATEKGFFLR
+496 ASDKGFFLR

-518 GLGTARRVVR
+518 GLGASRRVVR
-528 WAWDDD
+528 WAWDEE
-534 REEGNIGLLENDGN
+534 REEGNIGLLENDGK
-548 GYVVVVLTDKLEEGT
+548 GYVVVVLTDKLNEGT
-563 SPFEMVQAQCLE
+563 TSFELVQGQCLE
-575 AAKKDAKKALVLERL
+575 AAKKEAKKALITERL
-590 ENASDGAAT
+590 ESALKEAPS

-604 TAAGKEVRT
+604 AATGKEVRT

-623 SGVGNEAK
+623 AGVGNEAA

-638 LEPGTLSPVILGEN
+638 LEPGSLSGVITGDN
-652 GAFMAITSPAN
+652 GAFVAITSPAT
-663 PAPQIDYTNMAQNTQ
+663 PAPAIDYSNMAQNTQ

-691 ALQDKAKIEDMRY
+691 ALEEKAKIEDMRY

>member
-36 SKFFGDPNV
+36 SKFFGDPNI
-45 IGTVNGRDITRQE
+45 IGTVNGRDITRLE

-64 ELRAGNPEQ
+64 ELRSGNPEQ
-73 YANTT
+73 YANTS

-86 WNNIVTEELLSAELS
+86 WNNIVTEELLSAELG

-114 DIITNPNIRQNFAG
+114 DIIMNPNIRQNFAG

-140 YIAQVRD
+140 YIAQVRE

-159 TQWLSFERAV
+159 TQWLAFERAV

-184 AIFMPAGL
+184 AIFMPTGL
-192 AETEINRGDAQ
+192 AEAEIKRGDAQ

-210 VPYIDVNEDEINV
+210 VPYIDVNEDEIAV
-223 SDEDAKR
+223 TDEDAKR
-230 YFNAHKED
+230 YYNAIKAD
-238 FSQEEGRNI
+238 FEQEEGRNI

-258 SDREGVR
+258 PDREAVR
-265 AELASLSFEWLN
+265 AELATLSLGWMNE
-277 VEDDSVFVNQHSDV
+277 EDDSVFVNLHSDV

-299 TTELVG
+299 VTELVG
-305 TGLDTLIDGQSVGFQ
+305 TGLDTLVDGQSVGYQ

-327 GAFAVVKLVDRKTV
+327 GAFAVVKLVDRKIV
-341 PDSAKARHIL
+341 PDSAQARHIL

-361 ASVTRNPQE
+361 ASITRNPQE
-370 AKVLADSLFAYLEGN
+370 AKVLADSLYAYLEEN

-390 SVSEA
+390 SVSEE
-395 FSSDVVAKEKG
+395 FSADIVAKEKG
-406 GDLGYFSRGSMAKPF
+406 GDLGYFSRGEMAKPF

-426 FRKNGSIGVVPTQF
+426 FKKNGSMGVVPTQF
-440 GWHVIQVTDQ
+440 GWHVIQVTNQ
-450 KGANDVYKIGQ
+450 KGSNDVYKIGQ
-461 IIREILPSDETIQTL
+461 IIREILPSEATIQDL

-487 QTAEDYRAL
+487 QTAEDYRVL
-496 ATEKGFFLR
+496 ASEKGFFLR

-528 WAWDDD
+528 WAWDED
-534 REEGNIGLLENDGN
+534 REEGNIGLLENDGK
-548 GYVVVVLTDKLEEGT
+548 GYVVVVLTDKLNEGT
-563 SPFEMVQAQCLE
+563 ASFELVQAQCLE
-575 AAKKDAKKALVLERL
+575 AAKKDAKKAVITERL
-590 ENASDGAAT
+590 ENVLSEAST

-604 TAAGKEVRT
+604 AATGKEVRT

-623 SGVGNEAK
+623 AGVGNEAA

-638 LEPGTLSPVILGEN
+638 LEPGSLSGVITGDN
-652 GAFMAITSPAN
+652 GAFVAITSPAT
-663 PAPQIDYTNMAQNTQ
+663 PAPAIDYSNMAQNTQ

-691 ALQDKAKIEDMRY
+691 ALEEKAKIEDMRY

>member
-36 SKFFGDPNV
+36 SKFFGDPNI
-45 IGTVNGRDITRQE
+45 IGTVNGRDITRLE

-73 YANTT
+73 YANTS

-101 AAGMSVSEQEIYF
+101 AAGMTVSQQELYF

-159 TQWLSFERAV
+159 TQWLAFERAV

-184 AIFMPAGL
+184 AIFMPTGL
-192 AETEINRGDAQ
+192 AEAEIKRGDAQ

-210 VPYIDVNEDEINV
+210 VPYIDVNEDEIAV
-223 SDEDAKR
+223 TDEDAKR
-230 YFNAHKED
+230 YYNADKED
-238 FSQEEGRNI
+238 FDQEEGRNI

-258 SDREGVR
+258 SDREAVR
-265 AELASLSFEWLN
+265 AELATLSLEWMN
-277 VEDDSVFVNQHSDV
+277 QEDDSVFVNLHSDV

-299 TTELVG
+299 ITELVG
-305 TGLDTLIDGQSVGFQ
+305 TGLDTLVDGQSVGFQ

-327 GAFAVVKLVDRKTV
+327 GAFAVVKLVDRKIV
-341 PDSAKARHIL
+341 PDSVKARHIL

-361 ASVTRNPQE
+361 ASITRNPQE
-370 AKVLADSLFAYLEGN
+370 ARVLADSLFAYLEEN

-390 SVSEA
+390 AVSEA
-395 FSSDVVAKEKG
+395 FSSDIVAKEKG

-426 FRKNGSIGVVPTQF
+426 FKKNGSMGVVPTQF

-450 KGANDVYKIGQ
+450 KGSNDVYKIGQ
-461 IIREILPSDETIQTL
+461 IIREILPSEGTIQDL

-487 QTAEDYRAL
+487 QTAEDYRVL
-496 ATEKGFFLR
+496 ASDKGFFLR

-518 GLGTARRVVR
+518 GLGAARRVVR
-528 WAWDDD
+528 WAWDEE
-534 REEGNIGLLENDGN
+534 REEGNIGLLENDGK
-548 GYVVVVLTDKLEEGT
+548 GYVVVVLTDKLNEGT
-563 SPFEMVQAQCLE
+563 TSFELVQGQCLE
-575 AAKKDAKKALVLERL
+575 AAKKDAKKALITERL
-590 ENASDGAAT
+590 ENALTGAST
-599 IEAVA
+599 IEEVA
-604 TAAGKEVRT
+604 AAAGKEVRT

-623 SGVGNEAK
+623 AGVGNEAA

-638 LEPGTLSPVILGEN
+638 LEPGSLSGVITGEN
-652 GAFMAITSPAN
+652 GAFVAITSPAT
-663 PAPQIDYTNMAQNTQ
+663 PAPVLDYSNMAQNTQ

-691 ALQDKAKIEDMRY
+691 ALEEKAKIEDMRY

>member
-230 YFNAHKED
+230 YFNAHRED

-265 AELASLSFEWLN
+265 AELASLSFEWLD

-305 TGLDTLIDGQSVGFQ
+305 TGLDTLVDGQSVGFQ

-341 PDSAKARHIL
+341 PDSVKARHIL

-426 FRKNGSIGVVPTQF
+426 FRKNGSMGVVPTQF

-563 SPFEMVQAQCLE
+563 SSFEMVQAQCLE

-590 ENASDGAAT
+590 ENASAGAAT

-652 GAFMAITSPAN
+652 GAFVAITSPAN
-663 PAPQIDYTNMAQNTQ
+663 PAPQIDYANMAQNTQ

>member
-36 SKFFGDPNV
+36 SKFFGDPNI

-73 YANTT
+73 YANTS

-86 WNNIVTEELLSAELS
+86 WNNIVTEELLAAELN
-101 AAGMSVSEQEIYF
+101 AAGMSVSQQELYF

-147 NRDASEQSVEMW
+147 NRDATEQSVEMW
-159 TQWLSFERAV
+159 TQWLAFERAV

-184 AIFMPAGL
+184 AIFMPTGL
-192 AETEINRGDAQ
+192 AEAEIKRGDAQ
-203 HPAQYVY
+203 HPSQYVY
-210 VPYIDVNEDEINV
+210 VPYIDVNEDEISV
-223 SDEDAKR
+223 DDEDAKR
-230 YFNAHKED
+230 YYNANKED
-238 FSQEEGRNI
+238 FDQEEGRNI

-258 SDREGVR
+258 SDREAVR
-265 AELASLSFEWLN
+265 AELATLSLEWMN
-277 VEDDSVFVNQHSDV
+277 EEDDSVFVNLHSDV

-299 TTELVG
+299 ITELVG
-305 TGLDTLIDGQSVGFQ
+305 TGLDTLVDGQSVGYQ

-327 GAFAVVKLVDRKTV
+327 GAFAVVKLVDRKIV
-341 PDSAKARHIL
+341 PDSVQARHIL

-356 ATRAD
+356 ATRAEP
-361 ASVTRNPQE
+361 SITRNPQE
-370 AKVLADSLFAYLEGN
+370 AKVLADSLFAYLEEN
-385 PSAFE
+385 PSDFE
-390 SVSEA
+390 SVSQE
-395 FSSDVVAKEKG
+395 FSSDIVAKEKG
-406 GDLGYFSRGSMAKPF
+406 GDLGYFSRGAMAKPF

-426 FRKNGSIGVVPTQF
+426 FKKNGSMGVVPTQF

-450 KGANDVYKIGQ
+450 KGSDDFYKIGQ
-461 IIREILPSDETIQTL
+461 IIREIIPSEGTIQDL

-496 ATEKGFFLR
+496 ASEKGFSLR

-528 WAWDDD
+528 WAWDKE
-534 REEGNIGLLENDGN
+534 REEGNIGLLENDGK
-548 GYVVVVLTDKLEEGT
+548 GYVVVVLTDKLNEGT
-563 SPFEMVQAQCLE
+563 TSFDLVQGQCLE
-575 AAKKDAKKALVLERL
+575 AAKKEAKKALITERL
-590 ENASDGAAT
+590 ENALTGAST

-604 TAAGKEVRT
+604 EAAGKEVRT

-623 SGVGNEAK
+623 AGVGNEAA

-638 LEPGTLSPVILGEN
+638 LEPGSLSGVITGDN
-652 GAFMAITSPAN
+652 GAFIAITSPAT
-663 PAPQIDYTNMAQNTQ
+663 PAPAIDYTNMAQNTQ

-691 ALQDKAKIEDMRY
+691 ALEEKAKIEDMRY

>member
-265 AELASLSFEWLN
+265 AELASLSFEWLD

-305 TGLDTLIDGQSVGFQ
+305 TGLDTLVDGQSVGFQ

-426 FRKNGSIGVVPTQF
+426 FRKNGSMGVVPTQF

-450 KGANDVYKIGQ
+450 KGENDVYKIGQ

-563 SPFEMVQAQCLE
+563 SSFEMVQAQCLE

-590 ENASDGAAT
+590 ENASAGAAT

>member
-265 AELASLSFEWLN
+265 AELTSLSFEWLD

-305 TGLDTLIDGQSVGFQ
+305 TGLDTLVDGQSVGFQ

-341 PDSAKARHIL
+341 PDSVKARHIL

-426 FRKNGSIGVVPTQF
+426 FRKNGSMGVVPTQF

-563 SPFEMVQAQCLE
+563 SSFEMVQTQCLE

-590 ENASDGAAT
+590 ENASAGAAT

-652 GAFMAITSPAN
+652 GAFVAITSPAN
-663 PAPQIDYTNMAQNTQ
+663 PAPQIDYANMAQNTQ

>member
-114 DIITNPNIRQNFAG
+114 DIITNPNIRQNFVG

-305 TGLDTLIDGQSVGFQ
+305 TGLDTLVDGQSVGFQ

-341 PDSAKARHIL
+341 PDSVKARHIL

-426 FRKNGSIGVVPTQF
+426 FRKNGSMGVVPTQF

-563 SPFEMVQAQCLE
+563 SSFEMVQTQCLE

-590 ENASDGAAT
+590 ENASAGAAT

-652 GAFMAITSPAN
+652 GAFVAITSPAN
-663 PAPQIDYTNMAQNTQ
+663 PAPQIDYANMAQNTQ